1 MSSILVVGSLGYD
14 TITTPLGRRE
24 NILGGSANYFSL
36 ASSIFAPVR
45 IVGVVGEDY
54 KSEDMA
60 LLEARSIDTQGLQ
73 KVNGETFFWE
83 GRYEDDMNE
92 AITVETRL
100 NVFQDFKP
108 ELPESYKASEFVF
121 LANIDP
127 ELQMDVLS
135 QLSSKVFVGA
145 DTMNFW
151 IGSKRAQLENL
162 ISKVDVLL
170 INEGECRQ
178 LTKSNNIVHAV
189 KSLTEMGVE
198 SVVVKRGEY
207 GFMLYS
213 QGQYFMLPA
222 FPVAEVIDPTGAG
235 DTFAGGFFGYLA
247 GNGKRPTIE
256 HLKEACVYGCLLA
269 SYTVQ
274 DFGVAGVARVT
285 KSELDSRLKNYAQM
299 VSGLPKGQF
308 EAEMR

>member
-24 NILGGSANYFSL
+24 KILGGSANYFSL
-36 ASSIFAPVR
+36 AASLFAPVR
-45 IVGVVGEDY
+45 TVGVVGEDY
-54 KSEDMA
+54 KPEDLA
-60 LLEARSIDTQGLQ
+60 LLESRSVDTAGLQ
-73 KVNGETFFWE
+73 KVPGKTFFWE
-83 GRYEDDMNE
+83 GRYEGDMNE

-100 NVFQDFKP
+100 NVFEDFKP
-108 ELPESYKASEFVF
+108 QIPDSYKSSEFVF

-135 QLSSKVFVGA
+135 QLNSRVFVGA

-151 IGSKRAQLENL
+151 IGSKREELEKL

-178 LTKSNNIVHAV
+178 LTKSSNTIQAV
-189 KSLTEMGVE
+189 KTLTEMGVGA
-198 SVVVKRGEY
+198 VVIKRGEY

-213 QGQYFMLPA
+213 QEQFFMLPA
-222 FPVAEVIDPTGAG
+222 FPVSEVIDPTGAG

-247 GNGKRPTIE
+247 S
-256 HLKEACVYGCLLA
+256 LKSKPSFEQLKQACVYGCLLA
-269 SYTVQ
+269 SFTVQ
-274 DFGVAGVARVT
+274 DFGVAGIARVSQ
-285 KSELDSRLKNYAQM
+285 SELKARLQSYAKM
-299 VSGLPKGQF
+299 VSGLPKV
-308 EAEMR
+308 